1 MNFQSVTE
9 IKVELSFGDTV
20 LSMGRLASR
29 QNKIYF
35 QFDDEFL
42 DLGYE
47 ISPFRCP
54 LSPGLKTFDSNL
66 FDGLPGVFYDSLPDG
81 WGRLLL
87 DRKMRSLGVLPRQLS
102 ALDRLRHVGE
112 SGMGALVYTPS
123 ETEDVVQDELN
134 LDSLASDVAQ
144 ILEGEASEVIEKL
157 ITLNGSS
164 AGARP
169 KAMIGVDSHKQRIVH
184 GVQDLG
190 RDYEPWL
197 VKFPNT
203 TDGRDAGAIEYVY
216 ARMAIDAGV
225 EMENVYLLPSQ
236 IGPGFFATERFDRN
250 TGKRTHC
257 HSVCGLLHSDFR
269 IPSLDYEDLIELT
282 MVLTKDIREAE
293 KMFRLAVFN
302 VLAHNRDDHSKNFS
316 FMMDSTG
323 TWKLSPA
330 YDLTFASGPNGEQST
345 MVLGKGRNIEISDLI
360 KLGIESKFSH
370 SLVDSVIERTRSALS
385 RWRELASNHGVQS
398 SNVNLIQTRIDQA
411 QV

>member
-1 MNFQSVTE
+1 MNFQSATE
-9 IKVELSFGDTV
+9 IKVELSIGHTV
-20 LSMGRLASR
+20 LSVGRLASR

-42 DLGYE
+42 DRGYE

-87 DRKMRSLGVLPRQLS
+87 DRKMRSLGVLPQQLS
-102 ALDRLRHVGE
+102 ALDRLRHVGA

-123 ETEDVVQDELN
+123 ETEDAVQDNLN
-134 LDSLASDVAQ
+134 LDSLASDVEQ
-144 ILEGEASEVIEKL
+144 ILEGEAGEVIEKL
-157 ITLNGSS
+157 ISLNGSS

-184 GVQDLG
+184 GAQNLG
-190 RDYEPWL
+190 LDYEPWL
-197 VKFPNT
+197 VKFPNS
-203 TDGRDAGAIEYVY
+203 TDGHDAGAIEYVY

-225 EMENVYLLPSQ
+225 QMENVYLLPSQ
-236 IGPGFFATERFDRN
+236 TGPGFFATERFDRN

-269 IPSLDYEDLIELT
+269 IPSLDYQDLIELT
-282 MVLTKDIREAE
+282 MVLTRDIREAE

-323 TWKLSPA
+323 HWKLSPA

-360 KLGIESKFSH
+360 KLGIESKLSH
-370 SLVDSVIERTRSALS
+370 SLVDSVIERTRSALG
-385 RWRELASNHGVQS
+385 RWRDLALNYGVQP

-411 QV
+411 QL

>member
-20 LSMGRLASR
+20 LSVGRLASR

-42 DLGYE
+42 DRGYE

-54 LSPGLKTFDSNL
+54 RSSGLKTFDSNL

-87 DRKMRSLGVLPRQLS
+87 DRKMRSLGVLPQQLS

-123 ETEDVVQDELN
+123 ETEDAVQDELN
-134 LDSLASDVAQ
+134 LDSLASDVEQ
-144 ILEGEASEVIEKL
+144 ILEGEAGEVIEKL
-157 ITLNGSS
+157 ISLNGSS

-169 KAMIGVDSHKQRIVH
+169 KAMIGVDTCKQRIVH
-184 GVQDLG
+184 GVQNSEH
-190 RDYEPWL
+190 DYNPWL
-197 VKFPNT
+197 VKFPNS
-203 TDGRDAGAIEYVY
+203 TDGQDAGAIEYVY
-216 ARMAIDAGV
+216 AQMANDAGV
-225 EMENVYLLPSQ
+225 EMENVYLFPSQ
-236 IGPGFFATERFDRN
+236 TGPGYFATKRFDRN
-250 TGKRTHC
+250 VGKRTHC

-269 IPSLDYEDLIELT
+269 IPSLDYQDLIELT

-316 FMMDSTG
+316 LMMDSTG
-323 TWKLSPA
+323 TWRLSPA

-360 KLGIESKFSH
+360 KLGIESKLSH

-385 RWRELASNHGVQS
+385 RWRELASNYGVES
-398 SNVNLIQTRIDQA
+398 SNVNLIQTRINQA
-411 QV
+411 HV

>member
-1 MNFQSVTE
+1 MNFQSATE

-20 LSMGRLASR
+20 LSVGRLASR

-42 DLGYE
+42 DRGYE

-87 DRKMRSLGVLPRQLS
+87 DRKMRSLGVLPQQLS

-123 ETEDVVQDELN
+123 ETEDAVQDELN

-184 GVQDLG
+184 GAQDLG
-190 RDYEPWL
+190 LDYEPWL

-236 IGPGFFATERFDRN
+236 TGPGFFATERFDRN
-250 TGKRTHC
+250 ASKRTHC

-269 IPSLDYEDLIELT
+269 IPSLDYQDLIELT

-360 KLGIESKFSH
+360 KLGIESKLSH

-398 SNVNLIQTRIDQA
+398 SNVSLIQTRIVA
-411 QV
+411 SA

>member
-20 LSMGRLASR
+20 LSVGRLASR

-42 DLGYE
+42 DRGYE

-54 LSPGLKTFDSNL
+54 RSPGLKTFDSNL

-87 DRKMRSLGVLPRQLS
+87 DRKMRSLGVLPQQLS

-123 ETEDVVQDELN
+123 ETEDAVQDELN
-134 LDSLASDVAQ
+134 LDSLASDVEQ
-144 ILEGEASEVIEKL
+144 ILEGEAGEVIEKL
-157 ITLNGSS
+157 ISLNGSS

-169 KAMIGVDSHKQRIVH
+169 KAMIGVDTCKQRIVH
-184 GVQDLG
+184 GVQNSEH
-190 RDYEPWL
+190 DYNPWL
-197 VKFPNT
+197 VKFPNS
-203 TDGRDAGAIEYVY
+203 TDGQDAGAIEYVY
-216 ARMAIDAGV
+216 AQMANDAGV
-225 EMENVYLLPSQ
+225 EMENVYLFPSQ
-236 IGPGFFATERFDRN
+236 TGPGYFATKRFDRN
-250 TGKRTHC
+250 VGKRTHC

-269 IPSLDYEDLIELT
+269 IPSLDYQDLIELT

-316 FMMDSTG
+316 LMMDSTG
-323 TWKLSPA
+323 TWRLSPA

-360 KLGIESKFSH
+360 KLGIESKLSH

-385 RWRELASNHGVQS
+385 RWRELASNYGVES
-398 SNVNLIQTRIDQA
+398 SNVNLIQTRINQA
-411 QV
+411 HV